1 MSPAA
6 VLVLLLAAESQAQQN
21 EPFPP
26 HRIADGLYYVG
37 SKMLASY
44 LVTTKEGHILVN
56 ADFASTVP
64 LLRRNVEKLGFK
76 WTDVKILLASHAH
89 DDHVEGSALVRQ
101 QTGAKVY
108 VMAGDDGVVR
118 TGGQGQYLYKTRWT
132 PCPVDRVLGD
142 GDEVKLGGAT
152 LVAHL
157 TPGHTR
163 GCTTW
168 TMKVT
173 DAGKPHDAVIVC
185 SPNINPGY
193 RLVDNQD
200 YPGIAGDYARSF
212 AVWKSLPADIF
223 LGAHGAYYGLEKKLA
238 QQKAGENPFVDPAGY
253 RAYIEEREHNFRAT
267 VEDQKNAQKNA
278 QKK

>member
-1 MSPAA
+1 MSLAA
-6 VLVLLLAAESQAQQN
+6 VLALLTAAGPAASA

-37 SKMLASY
+37 SKELASY
-44 LVTTKEGHILVN
+44 LVTTKAGHVLIN
-56 ADFASTVP
+56 ADFEATVP
-64 LLRRNVEKLGFK
+64 LLRRNVEALGFK

-89 DDHVEGSALVRQ
+89 DDHVAGSALVHH
-101 QTGAKVY
+101 QTHAKVF

-118 TGGQGQYLYKTRWT
+118 TGGQGQYIYQTRWT
-132 PCPVDRVLGD
+132 PCPVDRVLKD
-142 GDEVKLGGAT
+142 GDQVKLGDAT

-173 DAGKPHDAVIVC
+173 DAGQPHEAVIVC

-193 RLVDNQD
+193 RLVDNTA
-200 YPGIAGDYARSF
+200 YPQIASDYARSF

-223 LGAHGAYYGLEKKLA
+223 LGAHGAYYDLDKKFARL
-238 QQKAGENPFVDPAGY
+238 KAGGNPFVDPAGY
-253 RAYIEEREHNFRAT
+253 RAYIEEREHNFRGT
-267 VEDQKNAQKNA
+267 FEA
-278 QKK
+278 QKKP